1 MLMEPGGLLMKPNFE
16 TMTRQELKA
25 YVLTHRDD
33 REAIDLLM
41 NRRSPDSEA
50 VCYEAST
57 SFEQTKEIL
66 QKKIQGK
73 L

>member
-1 MLMEPGGLLMKPNFE
+1 MPMEPGGLSMKPNFE

-41 NRRSPDSEA
+41 SRRSPDSEA
-50 VCYEAST
+50 IRYDAST
-57 SFEQTKEIL
+57 SPEQTKEIL
-66 QKKIQGK
+66 QNRIKKK
-73 L
+73 V

>member
-1 MLMEPGGLLMKPNFE
+1 MLMEPGGLSMRPNFE

-25 YVLTHRDD
+25 YVLAHRDA

-41 NRRSPDSEA
+41 SRRSPDSDA
-50 VCYEAST
+50 VWYDAST
-57 SFEQTKEIL
+57 SPAQTKEIL
-66 QKKIQGK
+66 RKKIQGK